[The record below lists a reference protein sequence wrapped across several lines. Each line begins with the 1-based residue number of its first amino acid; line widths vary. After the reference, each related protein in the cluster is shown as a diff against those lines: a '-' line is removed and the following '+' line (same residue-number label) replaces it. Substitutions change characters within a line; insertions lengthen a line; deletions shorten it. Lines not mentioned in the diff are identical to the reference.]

1 MPKPFDLLREFSKF
15 GAERNISLRDP
26 DTKSAFGLHVAS
38 EMELALAD
46 PILLQGQRAE
56 AMFEALVVSLGHYRI
71 IKPEDGG
78 RVHPAI
84 GYRTPDFRVVLQ
96 DGSNWL
102 VEVKNVFE
110 ADPRRQ
116 RRKLMT
122 KRYREEL
129 EAYAEATGGE
139 LKLAIYWARW
149 SIWTVVTPKRLVGAD
164 GDLTLDMM
172 TAAKVNELGSLGDLT
187 LGTRPPLELRLTMD
201 PARTSPIGADGT
213 VLVTIGRAQIF
224 CGNAELTDPVEQ
236 QLAWT
241 LMNYGEWQLS
251 GPDAAVDGD
260 RLDAIVFRWEPEED
274 HDQGFEMIG
283 SLSRIFARYFAEQT
297 MLSGAVTQLR
307 APVRPEWFEPLRR
320 WQDRD
325 RSLPLWRFMLQPNYD
340 GLAVADH
347 RDSSA

>member
-1 MPKPFDLLREFSKF
+1 MPKPFDLLREFSMF

-26 DTKSAFGLHVAS
+26 DTKSAFGLHVAT
-38 EMELALAD
+38 EMERALSD
-46 PILLQGQRAE
+46 PILLQGQRTE
-56 AMFEALVVSLGHYRI
+56 AMFEALIVSLGNFRI
-71 IKPEDGG
+71 LKPEDGG
-78 RVHPAI
+78 CIHPAV
-84 GYRTPDFRVVLQ
+84 GYRVPDFRVVLQ

-110 ADPRRQ
+110 ADPSRQ

-122 KRYREEL
+122 KQYREEL

-149 SIWTVVTPKRLVGAD
+149 SIWTVVTPGRLVGAN

-172 TAAKVNELGSLGDLT
+172 TAAQVSELGFLGDLT

-201 PARTSPIGADGT
+201 PDRTSPIAADGM

-224 CGNAELTDPVEQ
+224 CGDAELTNPVEQ

-251 GPDAAVDGD
+251 GPDAVVDGD
-260 RLDAIVFRWEPEED
+260 RLNAIVFRWEPEED
-274 HDQGFEMIG
+274 HGQGFETIG
-283 SLSRIFARYFAEQT
+283 SLSRMFARYFAEQT
-297 MLSGAVTQLR
+297 MPSGTVTQLR
-307 APVRPEWFEPLRR
+307 AAVKPDWFEPLRC
-320 WQDRD
+320 WQDGD
-325 RSLPLWRFMLQPNYD
+325 RSLPLWRFTLQPNYE
-340 GLAVADH
+340 GL
-347 RDSSA
+347 S

>member
-26 DTKSAFGLHVAS
+26 DTKSAFGLHVTA
-38 EMELALAD
+38 EMERALGD

-56 AMFEALVVSLGHYRI
+56 AMFEALIVSLGHYRI
-71 IKPEDGG
+71 FKAEDGG
-78 RVHPAI
+78 RIHPAI
-84 GYRTPDFRVVLQ
+84 GYRAPDFRVVLQ

-149 SIWTVVTPKRLVGAD
+149 SMWTVVTPGRLAGAN
-164 GDLTLDMM
+164 GDLTIDMM
-172 TAAKVNELGSLGDLT
+172 TAAKVNELGFLGDLT

-201 PARTSPIGADGT
+201 PDRTSPIGADGT
-213 VLVTIGRAQIF
+213 VLVTIGQAQIF
-224 CGNAELTDPVEQ
+224 CGDAELIDPVEQ

-241 LMNYGEWQLS
+241 LMNYGEWQLA
-251 GPDAAVDGD
+251 GPDAVVDGD
-260 RLDAIVFRWEPEED
+260 RLNAIVFRWEPEED
-274 HDQGFEMIG
+274 HDQGFETIG
-283 SLSRIFARYFAEQT
+283 SLSRMFARYFAEQT
-297 MLSGAVTQLR
+297 MPSGAVTQLR
-307 APVRPEWFEPLRR
+307 APIRPEWFEPLRR
-320 WQDRD
+320 WQDGN
-325 RSLPLWRFMLQPNYD
+325 RSLPLWRFTLQPNYE
-340 GLAVADH
+340 GLG
-347 RDSSA
+347 